1 MQTNKNVDILQAA
14 EIKTLQIIMQIE
26 RKIDIPNW
34 IPRKST
40 IAGPCNDNELWNQWL
55 GDPAFPSFVSALFDI
70 STNQPMAFASKLSS
84 SNNVLAFGNQ
94 ALSLWLYMEI
104 AQCRIVEWISVEN

>member
-26 RKIDIPNW
+26 MKIDIPNW

-40 IAGPCNDNELWNQWL
+40 IAGPCNDNEL
-55 GDPAFPSFVSALFDI
+55 
-70 STNQPMAFASKLSS
+70 
-84 SNNVLAFGNQ
+84 
-94 ALSLWLYMEI
+94 
-104 AQCRIVEWISVEN
+104 